1 MDINSL
7 TPLVS
12 TPAKNITPIHSFSTG
27 SRTHFVSSTI
37 SLLNIFILMFFLYC
51 TFWGAEPHLRKSLML
66 SSSQRS
72 PVECISECHRLMP
85 HLWVLLH
92 WLENTVLHIRCH
104 VRHYF
109 PTTIHH
115 STPSV
120 IKNNM
125 RKLQEAVQKDFIPF
139 HWWWQALLQTELM
152 HRWTANPTWFM
163 GFKSTGQYHVHTT
176 AKASLGFLKAKNSN
190 CKEQSLT
197 GYKLILL

>member
-125 RKLQEAVQKDFIPF
+125 RKLQEAVSSKGLYSIS
-139 HWWWQALLQTELM
+139 LVM
-152 HRWTANPTWFM
+152 
-163 GFKSTGQYHVHTT
+163 
-176 AKASLGFLKAKNSN
+176 ASLTSDWIDAQVDCQSYMIHGIQKHWAIPCSHY
-190 CKEQSLT
+190 CKS
-197 GYKLILL
+197 